1 MPCASIIFL
10 CPVVLAAG
18 VVAKQRNHHARLA
31 VHSDVGLEN
40 NEDKTNPFGKF
51 LHVFDWSNQD
61 DKFDVEAIGT
71 QTKSNSNTTAIVTN
85 NTADTSHT
93 MNSSN
98 TAFDSDV
105 PLKTNDFAKKSVNPI
120 SRMWKAASNVVA
132 GGANSVAR
140 DKAAQA
146 IEDRMEKATSR
157 GVSVF
162 TRTRGQDASHSTEKD
177 SRVQKMHVAA
187 WKQNLTFSSSKAKKR
202 RRTQATCQIGAASCK
217 SFCRWLKLTDKDFN
231 YNSELPSGGNYSMCP
246 LLDWSMESCGYVSPE
261 SRASRNTEPVD
272 CVVDFMRRNVQ
283 KDDVVPYVEELEE
296 CMLGLPRAD
305 AVRYT
310 VPLEM
315 LTDRINDWKTEQS
328 VRAAATDVQAR
339 LQRAISNGKAAF
351 ESQKHEQQVAA
362 ELSEVMKEAESI
374 TGHYLIDD
382 IRTAR
387 ELLDKIQPHLSLH
400 KEMKNGVRLGISA
413 LQTRSSS
420 DMLEALVWLNVS
432 ISNAEQLG
440 VNSPPEA
447 LLTRNKILTVQAAG
461 EQLRTAV
468 FQANV
473 SYDTKMDVPL
483 AILKLN
489 QSIHDAID
497 ANVSDRMPV
506 AREMVRK
513 LVKIQRVAIALQDA
527 INLGRMRLNTNKPE
541 EEGIADFSEAIDHLN
556 RTIVP
561 ARFLGLDDQVVEAT
575 KVLKG
580 LKDVK
585 KAGKALHSAIATGRD
600 VLLNSTAIVSDNNE
614 EEAAAILAATIP
626 WAQNSG
632 LTHGMPI
639 AKALLGQ
646 LRRVEKAKEHMALA
660 IAKANASLSAKAGET
675 DAINDLL
682 SAIRVEQRLN
692 LTAGIVGAKRDIK
705 RLRATQLAREDL
717 SDMVEKARLRLN
729 ARSVHSRDVSD
740 LNASIA
746 EASRWGLRRE
756 VEVATSQLDRLD
768 ALLEAQADLEGAMAS
783 ASPHRAIPH
792 FAKVNQTR
800 AQENISEFDRTAL
813 QVVDLPEVP
822 GSHDDGDRDFE
833 EHIQRLNR
841 SIAKAK
847 SMGLV
852 DPDMLVQLGQLQELQ
867 VVWNNMQVAVSSGE
881 VAVNNKL
888 GLTEATV
895 ELEAAIEEAQDAGLS
910 AGVQR
915 ARQTL
920 KKLQEIPPLRDELDA
935 AMLQAN
941 ISLSLMTGMHEGL
954 MRLNAVI
961 DHAKAL
967 HLVGKIPKAE
977 LLRDRL
983 MVVNEAWLHLRA
995 ASVQGTVAL
1004 RLEHG
1009 EEAAI
1014 QELTSSIHEAEAAGL
1029 HAETPTAVE
1038 LLQEL
1043 MHMNAEHQQIQ
1054 AAVVPNRAR

>member
-1 MPCASIIFL
+1 
-10 CPVVLAAG
+10 VGAAKG
-18 VVAKQRNHHARLA
+18 RSHHAS
-31 VHSDVGLEN
+31 HSAHRDVGLAS
-40 NEDKTNPFGKF
+40 NEEKGNPISKF
-51 LHVFDWSNQD
+51 LQVFDWKSD
-61 DKFDVEAIGT
+61 DKPVVET
-71 QTKSNSNTTAIVTN
+71 TSSHKSSDSNTTAVVE
-85 NTADTSHT
+85 NTTIKMAHKS
-93 MNSSN
+93 NSSDV
-98 TAFDSDV
+98 AHLSDV
-105 PLKTNDFAKKSVNPI
+105 PVETSTSAKKTVNPI
-120 SRMWKAASNVVA
+120 SRMWKAASDVVA
-132 GGANSVAR
+132 GGATSIHG
-140 DKAAQA
+140 DAAAHA
-146 IEDRMEKATSR
+146 IEERMKTATNQ

-162 TRTRGQDASHSTEKD
+162 TRTRGQDTTHATMKD
-177 SRVQKMHVAA
+177 SKIQKMHVAA
-187 WKQNLTFSSSKAKKR
+187 WKQNLTFSSSKSKR
-202 RRTQATCQIGAASCK
+202 QHRRTQATCQIGTASCK
-217 SFCRWLKLTDKDFN
+217 SFCRWMKLTDKDFN
-231 YNSELPSGGNYSMCP
+231 YNSELASGGNLSMCP

-261 SRASRNTEPVD
+261 SRTSHDTEPVD

-283 KDDVVPYVEELEE
+283 KEDVVPYVEELEE
-296 CMLGLPRAD
+296 CMLGLPRSD

-315 LTDRINDWKTEQS
+315 LTDRINDWKTEQT
-328 VRAAATDVQAR
+328 VRAAASDVQAR
-339 LQRAISNGKAAF
+339 LQQTISDGKAAF
-351 ESQKHEQQVAA
+351 ESQKHEQQAWTQ
-362 ELSEVMKEAESI
+362 LSEVMKEAESI

-387 ELLDKIQPHLSLH
+387 ELLDKIQPHLALH
-400 KEMKNGVRLGISA
+400 KELKNGVRLGVSA

-420 DMLEALVWLNVS
+420 DLLEALVWLNVS
-432 ISNAEQLG
+432 IANAEQIG
-440 VNSPPEA
+440 VNSPSEA
-447 LLTRNKILTVQAAG
+447 LAARDEILSVQAAS

-473 SYDTKMDVPL
+473 SFDTKMDVPS
-483 AILKLN
+483 AIFNLN
-489 QSIHDAID
+489 RSIHDAMD

-506 AREMVRK
+506 ARELIKK
-513 LVKIQRVAIALQDA
+513 LVKIRRVAVALQDA
-527 INLGRMRLNTNKPE
+527 IDLGRMRLTTNKPE
-541 EEGIADFSEAIDHLN
+541 EEGIADFSEAIERLN
-556 RTIVP
+556 STIVP
-561 ARFLGLDDQVVEAT
+561 ARFYGLDDQVVEAT

-600 VLLNSTAIVSDNNE
+600 VLLNSTDIVSDDNE

-660 IAKANASLSAKAGET
+660 VAKANASLTAKAGET

-682 SAIRVEQRLN
+682 MSVREGQRLN
-692 LTAGIVGAKRDIK
+692 LTAGVVGAKRDIK
-705 RLRATQLAREDL
+705 RLRATQLARDDL
-717 SDMVEKARLRLN
+717 SDMVEKARVRLN
-729 ARSVHSRDVSD
+729 ARSVRSQDVSA
-740 LNASIA
+740 LNVSIA
-746 EASRWGLRRE
+746 EASRWGLSRE

-768 ALLEAQADLEGAMAS
+768 ALLEAQADLQDAMAS
-783 ASPHRAIPH
+783 ASPQRGVPRA
-792 FAKVNQTR
+792 AKINQTQVE
-800 AQENISEFDRTAL
+800 ANISEFDRTAL

-822 GSHDDGDRDFE
+822 GTKDDGDRDFE

-867 VVWNNMQVAVSSGE
+867 VVWNTMQAAVSSGE
-881 VAVNNKL
+881 VAVNSKS
-888 GLTEATV
+888 GLSEATV

-910 AGVQR
+910 AGVQK
-915 ARQTL
+915 ATQTL
-920 KKLQEIPPLRDELDA
+920 KKLEEIPPLRDELDA
-935 AMLQAN
+935 SMLQAN

-967 HLVGKIPKAE
+967 HLIGKIPRAE
-977 LLRDRL
+977 SLRDRL

-1014 QELTSSIHEAEAAGL
+1014 QELTSSIHEAETAGL

>member
-1 MPCASIIFL
+1 MA
-10 CPVVLAAG
+10 VGAA
-18 VVAKQRNHHARLA
+18 KHQSHHAS
-31 VHSDVGLEN
+31 HSAQRDVGSESS
-40 NEDKTNPFGKF
+40 EDKINPIGKF
-51 LHVFDWSNQD
+51 LHAFDWKSQD
-61 DKFDVEAIGT
+61 KPVVETIASH
-71 QTKSNSNTTAIVTN
+71 KSSDSNTTAMVKN
-85 NTADTSHT
+85 NTADMVHEK
-93 MNSSN
+93 NSSDV
-98 TAFDSDV
+98 APSSDAS
-105 PLKTNDFAKKSVNPI
+105 LEASISAKKAVNPI

-132 GGANSVAR
+132 GGAASVGG
-140 DKAAQA
+140 DTTAQA
-146 IEDRMEKATSR
+146 IEEHMKKATNQ

-162 TRTRGQDASHSTEKD
+162 TRTRGQDAIHGTAKD
-177 SRVQKMHVAA
+177 SQIHQMHVAA
-187 WKQNLTFSSSKAKKR
+187 WKHNLTVSNSKSKKH
-202 RRTQATCQIGAASCK
+202 RTTQSTCQIGSASCK

-231 YNSELPSGGNYSMCP
+231 YNSELSNGGNYSMCP
-246 LLDWSMESCGYVSPE
+246 LLDWSMESCGYVAPE
-261 SRASRNTEPVD
+261 GRSSHDTEPVD

-283 KDDVVPYVEELEE
+283 KDDVVPYVEELEV
-296 CMLGLPRAD
+296 CMLGLPRPD

-315 LTDRINDWKTEQS
+315 LTDRINDWKTEQT

-339 LQRAISNGKAAF
+339 LQQAISDGKAAF
-351 ESQKHEQQVAA
+351 ESQKHEQQATTK
-362 ELSEVMKEAESI
+362 LSDVMREAEGI

-387 ELLDKIQPHLSLH
+387 ELLDKIQPHLSLN
-400 KEMKNGVRLGISA
+400 KELKTGVRLGMSA
-413 LQTRSSS
+413 LQTGSSS

-432 ISNAEQLG
+432 IANAEQLG
-440 VNSPPEA
+440 VNSPSEA
-447 LLTRNKILTVQAAG
+447 LGTRDKILTVQAAS

-468 FQANV
+468 FQGNV
-473 SYDTKMDVPL
+473 SLDTKMDVPL
-483 AILKLN
+483 AISNLN
-489 QSIHDAID
+489 QSIHDALD

-506 AREMVRK
+506 AREMIKK
-513 LVKIQRVAIALQDA
+513 LVKIRRVAVALQDA
-527 INLGRMRLNTNKPE
+527 IDLGRMRLTTNKPE
-541 EEGIADFSEAIDHLN
+541 EEGIADFTEAIERLN
-556 RTIVP
+556 STIVP
-561 ARFLGLDDQVVEAT
+561 ARFYGLDDQVVEAT

-600 VLLNSTAIVSDNNE
+600 VLLNSTDAVSDDNE

-660 IAKANASLSAKAGET
+660 TAKANASLTAKAGET

-682 SAIRVEQRLN
+682 SSVREGQRLN
-692 LTAGIVGAKRDIK
+692 LTAGVVGAKRDIK

-717 SDMVEKARLRLN
+717 SDNVEKARVRLN
-729 ARSVHSRDVSD
+729 ARSVRTQDVSA
-740 LNASIA
+740 LNVSIA

-783 ASPHRAIPH
+783 ASPQRVVLHV
-792 FAKVNQTR
+792 AKINQTQ
-800 AQENISEFDRTAL
+800 AEANISEFDRTAL

-822 GSHDDGDRDFE
+822 GTQDDGDRDFE

-867 VVWNNMQVAVSSGE
+867 VVWNTMQAAVTSGE
-881 VAVNNKL
+881 VAVNSKS
-888 GLTEATV
+888 GLSEATV
-895 ELEAAIEEAQDAGLS
+895 ELEAAIEEAQDSGLS
-910 AGVQR
+910 AGVQK
-915 ARQTL
+915 AKQTL
-920 KKLQEIPPLRDELDA
+920 KKLEEIPPLRDELEA
-935 AMLQAN
+935 SMLQAN

-967 HLVGKIPKAE
+967 HLVGKLPKAE
-977 LLRDRL
+977 SLRDRL

-995 ASVQGTVAL
+995 ASVEGTVAL

-1014 QELTSSIHEAEAAGL
+1014 QELTSSIHEAETAGL